1 MGVSEEWLEPN
12 IPGVFFICD
21 REIPAEKRVPNK
33 KDTPD
38 TPTQAAWATYD
49 LATWAPSGKQH
60 TTSVFF
66 LRKTLLTT
74 TSTSKKMSESICDND
89 HSDKGWLVVSIR
101 KSPLEKTIPR
111 GLKSEHLPARLP

>member
-66 LRKTLLTT
+66 PAQDTT
-74 TSTSKKMSESICDND
+74 HYYKYIKKNVRIHM
-89 HSDKGWLVVSIR
+89 R
-101 KSPLEKTIPR
+101 
-111 GLKSEHLPARLP
+111 

>member
-66 LRKTLLTT
+66 PAQDTTHYYKYIKKKCQNPYAIMIILT
-74 TSTSKKMSESICDND
+74 KA
-89 HSDKGWLVVSIR
+89 GWWFRSGR
-101 KSPLEKTIPR
+101 A
-111 GLKSEHLPARLP
+111 H